1 MMKGDNNMKKILHI
15 LLPLLLL
22 TLCVALFAACSPSGD
37 GGNTT
42 TKIKIEGITFP
53 DATYDYDGKTYRS
66 ISIAGKLPEGVS
78 VTYSGN
84 NVMEHGTY
92 TVWAVFHTAN
102 GYEDKY
108 ELPEPMSAKLTIRYV
123 DLRETIRNIDFIS
136 RSYYYDGE
144 EKFMEIDGILPE
156 GVHANYSGN
165 KNIDVGEY
173 DVTVTFTYDEGY
185 EKIYKPLPAMTA
197 KMTIL
202 PASYDL
208 SAVTFED
215 RTKEYDGQSEPLLL
229 NGKLPDT
236 LKVYYSYI
244 GEDGIL
250 HSDRDDDGNPIEN
263 FGPTEIGSYTFTVTF
278 ESDDPNYSAPAPRS
292 AILEIVPEAA
302 QVTFVE
308 EGFEDVAVRISKGSP
323 FPESKL
329 PTPRSEQRGY
339 TFAWENFDMSAI
351 TEDITVRVVK
361 TPIRYTL
368 TFRADTGLTLPEG
381 LPSSYTVEDL
391 PLHLPTVESV
401 STPYAW
407 QVQGS
412 DMLPI
417 SSIPEGTYGNL
428 TLIAVASSE
437 TTGLLYEVT
446 DDGVII
452 KGYEGASSYLFLPE
466 TYGGKPIVSIVSG
479 AFEGLPIR
487 YIRLPKTVRNIGN
500 NAFRGCTELD
510 AIDLP
515 SELSNI
521 GNGAFS
527 GCTALTELTLPDA
540 LKTIGRGILEGTNLV
555 SIKVPFIG
563 SAANGIISNAYF
575 GYLFGALNHVQNNLY
590 VPESLKTV
598 TISKY
603 CTRIEA
609 NAFAG
614 LTSLERVVMESDGS
628 LGVRT
633 ISNEAFRGCT
643 SLKEVE
649 IAATVRL
656 IPANTEPSNS
666 PFYGC
671 SEELTLTFHCDKAT
685 ADKIFGQYFATVA
698 EGKTAKVVY
707 LLG

>member
-1 MMKGDNNMKKILHI
+1 MKKVIHI

-22 TLCVALFAACSPSGD
+22 TLCVALFAACSPTGD
-37 GGNTT
+37 GNTT
-42 TKIKIEGITFP
+42 TEKTKIEGITFP
-53 DATYDYDGKTYRS
+53 DATYNYDGKTYRS
-66 ISIAGKLPEGVS
+66 LSIVGELPEGVS

-84 NVMEHGTY
+84 DVMEYGTY
-92 TVWAVFHTAN
+92 TVVAVFHAAE

-108 ELPEPMSAKLTIRYV
+108 ELPEPMKATLTIRYV
-123 DLRETIRNIDFIS
+123 DLRETIRNIAFPD
-136 RSYYYDGE
+136 RSYYYNGE

-156 GVHANYSGN
+156 GVHAKYEGN
-165 KNIDVGEY
+165 NNIDAGEY

-215 RTKEYDGQSEPLLL
+215 TTVEYEEGTYQ
-229 NGKLPDT
+229 KIQ
-236 LKVYYSYI
+236 LKGDLSDSLKIFYSYV
-244 GEDGIL
+244 GEDGIV
-250 HSDRDDDGNPIEN
+250 HFDHDDDGNPIEN
-263 FGPTEIGSYTFTVTF
+263 FGPTELGTYTFTVTF
-278 ESDDPNYSAPAPRS
+278 ESSDSNYGAPAPRS

-329 PTPRSEQRGY
+329 PTPRSEQLGY
-339 TFAWENFDMSAI
+339 TFAWESFDMSAI

-361 TPIRYTL
+361 TPILYTL

-407 QVQGS
+407 QIQGS
-412 DMLPI
+412 EMLPI

-428 TLIAVASSE
+428 TLIAVTSSE

-446 DDGVII
+446 DGGVII
-452 KGYEGASSYLFLPE
+452 KGYEGVSSYLFLPE
-466 TYGGKPIVSIVSG
+466 TYGGKPVISIASG

-487 YIRLPKTVRNIGN
+487 YIRLPKTIRNIGN
-500 NAFRGCTELD
+500 NAFRGCTVLD

-527 GCTALTELTLPDA
+527 GCTALTALTLPDS

-575 GYLFGALNHVQNNLY
+575 GYLFGALNPVQNHLY

-609 NAFAG
+609 DAFAG

-643 SLKEVE
+643 ALKEVE
-649 IAATVRL
+649 IAATVVS

-671 SEELTLTFHCDKAT
+671 SEELTLIFHCDKAT
-685 ADKIFGQYFATVA
+685 AEAIFGQYFATVA
-698 EGKTAKVVY
+698 EGKTAKVEY